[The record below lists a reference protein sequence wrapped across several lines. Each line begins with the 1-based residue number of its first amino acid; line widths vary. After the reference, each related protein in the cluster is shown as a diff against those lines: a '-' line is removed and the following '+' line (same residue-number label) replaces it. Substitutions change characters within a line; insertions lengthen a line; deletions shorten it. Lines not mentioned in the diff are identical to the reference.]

1 MDARLVGDVFKF
13 TVAQIAIEG
22 VAAEA
27 GDEEIKLAVII
38 VIGDGY
44 AHAPT
49 AAGEARFLGD
59 VLESAVRPLVIE
71 GDEWVAAGAETLDG
85 GAVDEDD
92 VEAAVVIAIEE
103 ADADATAGGV
113 NDIVGFGSGDVDGR
127 EAHLFGDIFENR
139 HGWQT
144 AAVFLPLRRA
154 LRRWRDRHGDT
165 LRSLCLCV

>member
-1 MDARLVGDVFKF
+1 MGIAGHEKIYKPVAVVVAPSRSGHETAAVDARLVGDVFKF

-59 VLESAVRPLVIE
+59 VPESAVRPPVVE
-71 GDEWVAAGAETLDG
+71 SDEWVAAGAETLDG
-85 GAVDEDD
+85 GAVGEDD
-92 VEAAVVIAIEE
+92 VEEARGIE
-103 ADADATAGGV
+103 
-113 NDIVGFGSGDVDGR
+113 I
-127 EAHLFGDIFENR
+127 
-139 HGWQT
+139 
-144 AAVFLPLRRA
+144 
-154 LRRWRDRHGDT
+154 
-165 LRSLCLCV
+165 